1 MTDSIL
7 CPNCK
12 HSIPLSEAITHQLGE
27 KYQKEIDDVKRKAL
41 EERDRLIVLSKKR
54 IEEERAKATKE
65 AEATLRKKIAEE
77 MEFKLKNSQNE
88 IEELKKNNNRLHE
101 QLLELNKTLRQLQT
115 QMREKEIEMAKKM
128 NEEQAKIRED
138 EHKRI
143 EEEYKLKNLEKDKK
157 LTDALKANEDL
168 RRKLEQGSQQTQG
181 EVLELELEQ
190 LLHNEFPQDEIKPVS
205 KGVTG
210 ADVVQVVYDRTGR
223 NCGMI
228 VWESKRTKAWN
239 EAWVQ

>member
-168 RRKLEQGSQQTQG
+168 RRKLEQGSQQMQG
-181 EVLELELEQ
+181 EVMELAVENMLKK
-190 LLHNEFPQDEIKPVS
+190 EFPREK
-205 KGVTG
+205 K
-210 ADVVQVVYDRTGR
+210 
-223 NCGMI
+223 
-228 VWESKRTKAWN
+228 
-239 EAWVQ
+239 